1 MLLSPKAKTRS
12 YPATFKVE
20 SVTIF
25 PVRGSCSNGQSF
37 SLVGSFADKPTVQQ
51 HMSTFSIVCK
61 DESPFVKEMFTL
73 LLSLL
78 LLSIA
83 PTTPSIIST
92 FEAFSN
98 AFLAAFFPPTVA
110 LLSTFPSFATNLIF
124 TSFNP
129 SSLSNHR
136 AKHNANSTPAYPAP
150 TTATVL
156 SPPSTAPSSFNR
168 SIFSRILF
176 TSSSPLNGIAN
187 SLAPFTKFFSDSKST
202 LAPSDT
208 TK

>member
-83 PTTPSIIST
+83 PTTPSTIST

-156 SPPSTAPSSFNR
+156 SPLSAPSSFNR
-168 SIFSRILF
+168 SIFSLILF